1 MNDDPVRD
9 ALAADDPPGPMTPE
23 VAVAHAEL
31 VAARQQLGLALD
43 ELTSATQSAL
53 DVPAKIRRNPMKTA
67 AIAGGAGFLLLGG
80 PRRALRFALSRVRPP
95 ARDPY
100 AGLLPDEIEAV
111 LRDSGLAA
119 DPEVRRALEADFAEY
134 LRRKGRTEPT
144 PTASAS
150 FWRTF
155 DRVAGPLGSVGARL
169 LVERLMAAD
178 RGRGR
183 VGASEPGAVPANG
196 KPRSGAGR
204 GPTAGKP

>member
-1 MNDDPVRD
+1 MNDD
-9 ALAADDPPGPMTPE
+9 ALHDPLMPDEPTDPMTPE
-23 VAVAHAEL
+23 VAAAHAEL
-31 VAARQQLGLALD
+31 VAARRRLGVALD
-43 ELTSATQSAL
+43 EMTSATQSAL

-80 PRRALRFALSRVRPP
+80 PRRVLRFALSRVRPP

-100 AGLLPDEIEAV
+100 AGLLPDEVEAV

-134 LRRKGRTEPT
+134 LRRKGRTEPV

-155 DRVAGPLGSVGARL
+155 DRVAGPLGTVGARL

-178 RGRGR
+178 KGRDR
-183 VGASEPGAVPANG
+183 VGATTPGVVPAKD
-196 KPRSGAGR
+196 KPRSGAGK
-204 GPTAGKP
+204 GPAAGKP